1 MSIGTPERGK
11 DFARE
16 NEFPAE
22 NLYADPDN
30 VCYDALQF
38 YAGAR
43 RTFFDVSTPFSFKD
57 RFLKD
62 GAKDM
67 QNILKR
73 WKPWLPPKSNQGLLQ
88 GGMVCFD
95 GTDAVSFHKDEGTG
109 AHADFDRALGSL
121 GI

>member
-1 MSIGTPERGK
+1 LVSIGTPERGK

-43 RTFFDVSTPFSFKD
+43 RTFFDVSTPFSFK
-57 RFLKD
+57 
-62 GAKDM
+62 
-67 QNILKR
+67 
-73 WKPWLPPKSNQGLLQ
+73 
-88 GGMVCFD
+88 
-95 GTDAVSFHKDEGTG
+95 
-109 AHADFDRALGSL
+109 
-121 GI
+121 